1 MKTKTAKI
9 LIPVVVI
16 VATLLIVMFIKG
28 NPPEARRSGKPPK
41 AIISVSALELKPQN
55 YQIMIDSYGTVKPRT
70 QSLLVAQA
78 SGQIID
84 VSDDFREGGFFEKG
98 DVLLKL
104 DDRDHQAEVKSARAN
119 LLSAEQSLLEE
130 KARGQQ
136 AITDWQ
142 RLGGSEKASSLV
154 LREPQLAAA
163 EAEVLSAQAA
173 LEKAQLDLE
182 RTKVTAPYAGR
193 ILSRSVDLGQV
204 VSNNTQLAT
213 IYAID
218 SVEIRLP
225 IKNKDLSF
233 VNLPEQ
239 YRDGAKNQAG
249 SLVEFTSDLVGE
261 QQWQGQLTRT
271 EGAIDEN
278 AQQLYVVAKIDD
290 PYKATANNQYPIKI
304 GQYIKAQITGKTV
317 SDALIIPNSTIYQGT
332 YVYIVQEGVLK
343 RKDITLAWQNATQA
357 MIKIGLTAGDKLVL
371 TPLGQVSSGTQVSI
385 LGEKSAEQP
394 KARGTNGQGRGKR
407 MSPEQL
413 EEKAKELGISVEELM
428 KKRRAEKQGGRS

>member
-1 MKTKTAKI
+1 MNTKTAKI
-9 LIPVVVI
+9 IIPAAVVVT
-16 VATLLIVMFIKG
+16 ALLIVFFIKS
-28 NPPEARRSGKPPK
+28 NPPEARRFSSAPK
-41 AIISVSALELKPQN
+41 AAISVSVLELVPQS
-55 YQIMIDSYGTVKPRT
+55 YQVMIDSYGTVKPRT

-78 SGQIID
+78 SGQIIE
-84 VSDDFREGGFFEKG
+84 VSDEFREGGFFEKG

-104 DDRDHQAEVKSARAN
+104 DDRDHQAEVKSAQAN
-119 LLSAEQSLLEE
+119 LLTAEQSLLEE

-136 AITDWQ
+136 ALTDWK
-142 RLGGSEKASSLV
+142 RLGGSSQASSLV

-163 EAEVLSAQAA
+163 QAQVLSAQAA
-173 LEKAQLDLE
+173 LEKAELDLE

-249 SLVEFTSDLVGE
+249 SLVKFSSDLVGE
-261 QQWQGQLTRT
+261 QTWQGQLART
-271 EGAIDEN
+271 EGAIDQN

-290 PYKATANNQYPIKI
+290 PYKSTASNQYPIKI
-304 GQYIKAQITGKTV
+304 GQYIKAQIAGKTV
-317 SDALIIPNSTIYQGT
+317 QNALIIPNSTIYQGT
-332 YVYIVQEGVLK
+332 YVYVVEGDVLK
-343 RKDITLAWQNATQA
+343 RKDVTFAWQNANQA
-357 MIKIGLTAGDKLVL
+357 MIKTGLKANDKLVV
-371 TPLGQVSSGTQVSI
+371 TPLGQVSSGTKVSI
-385 LGEKSAEQP
+385 LDEEPKEKKSKGMRP
-394 KARGTNGQGRGKR
+394 
-407 MSPEQL
+407 SLEQL
-413 EEKAKELGISVEELM
+413 EQKAKELGISVEELI
-428 KKRRAEKQGGRS
+428 KKRRAAKQGDKV

>member
-1 MKTKTAKI
+1 MNTKTAKI
-9 LIPVVVI
+9 IIPAAVVVT
-16 VATLLIVMFIKG
+16 ALLIVFFIKS
-28 NPPEARRSGKPPK
+28 NPPEARRFSSAPK
-41 AIISVSALELKPQN
+41 AAISVSVLELVPQS
-55 YQIMIDSYGTVKPRT
+55 YQVMIDSYGTVKPRT

-78 SGQIID
+78 SGQIIE
-84 VSDDFREGGFFEKG
+84 VSDEFREGGFFEKG

-104 DDRDHQAEVKSARAN
+104 DDRDHQAEVKSAQAN
-119 LLSAEQSLLEE
+119 LLTAEQSLLEE

-136 AITDWQ
+136 ALTDWK
-142 RLGGSEKASSLV
+142 RLGGSSQASSLV

-163 EAEVLSAQAA
+163 QAQVLSAQAA
-173 LEKAQLDLE
+173 LEKAELDLE

-249 SLVEFTSDLVGE
+249 SLVKFSSDLVGE
-261 QQWQGQLTRT
+261 QTWQGQLART

-290 PYKATANNQYPIKI
+290 PYKSTASNQYPIKI
-304 GQYIKAQITGKTV
+304 GQYIKAQIAGKTV
-317 SDALIIPNSTIYQGT
+317 QNALIIPNSTIYQGT
-332 YVYIVQEGVLK
+332 YVYVVEGDVLK
-343 RKDITLAWQNATQA
+343 RKDVTFAWQNANQA
-357 MIKIGLTAGDKLVL
+357 MIKTGLKANDKLVV
-371 TPLGQVSSGTQVSI
+371 TPLGQVSSGTKVSI
-385 LGEKSAEQP
+385 LGAQP
-394 KARGTNGQGRGKR
+394 KEKVSKGMRPSR
-407 MSPEQL
+407 EQL
-413 EEKAKELGISVEELM
+413 EQKAKELGISVEELI
-428 KKRRAEKQGGRS
+428 KKRRAAKQGDKA

>member
-9 LIPVVVI
+9 IIPAAVVV
-16 VATLLIVMFIKG
+16 AALLIVFFIKS
-28 NPPEARRSGKPPK
+28 NPPEARRFGSAPK
-41 AIISVSALELKPQN
+41 AAISVSVLELVPQS
-55 YQIMIDSYGTVKPRT
+55 YQVMIDSYGTVKPRT

-78 SGQIID
+78 SGQITE
-84 VSDDFREGGFFEKG
+84 VSDEFREGGFFEKG

-104 DDRDHQAEVKSARAN
+104 DDRDHQAEVKSAQAN
-119 LLSAEQSLLEE
+119 LLTAEQSLLEE

-136 AITDWQ
+136 ALTDWK
-142 RLGGSEKASSLV
+142 RLGGSSQASSLV

-163 EAEVLSAQAA
+163 QAQVLSAQAT
-173 LEKAQLDLE
+173 LEKAELDLE

-204 VSNNTQLAT
+204 VSNNNQLAT

-249 SLVEFTSDLVGE
+249 SLVKFSSDLVGE
-261 QQWQGQLTRT
+261 QTWQGQLART

-290 PYKATANNQYPIKI
+290 PYKSTASNQYPIKI
-304 GQYIKAQITGKTV
+304 GQYIKAQIAGKTV
-317 SDALIIPNSTIYQGT
+317 QNALIIPNSTIYQGT
-332 YVYIVQEGVLK
+332 YVYVVEGDVLK
-343 RKDITLAWQNATQA
+343 RKDVTFAWQNANQA
-357 MIKIGLTAGDKLVL
+357 MIKTGLKANDKLVV
-371 TPLGQVSSGTQVSI
+371 TPLGQVSSGTKVSI
-385 LGEKSAEQP
+385 LGAQP
-394 KARGTNGQGRGKR
+394 KEKASKSKR
-407 MSPEQL
+407 PTREQL
-413 EEKAKELGISVEELM
+413 EQKAKELGISVEELI
-428 KKRRAEKQGGRS
+428 KKRRAAKQGDRA

>member
-1 MKTKTAKI
+1 MNTKTAKI
-9 LIPVVVI
+9 IIPAAVVVT
-16 VATLLIVMFIKG
+16 ALLIVFFIKS
-28 NPPEARRSGKPPK
+28 NPPEARRFSSAPK
-41 AIISVSALELKPQN
+41 AAISVSVLELVPQS
-55 YQIMIDSYGTVKPRT
+55 YQVMIDSYGTVKPRT

-78 SGQIID
+78 SGQIIE
-84 VSDDFREGGFFEKG
+84 VSDEFREGGFFEKG

-104 DDRDHQAEVKSARAN
+104 DDRDHQAEVKSAQAN
-119 LLSAEQSLLEE
+119 LLTAEQSLLEE

-136 AITDWQ
+136 ALTDWK
-142 RLGGSEKASSLV
+142 RLGGSSQASSLV

-163 EAEVLSAQAA
+163 QAQVLSAQAA
-173 LEKAQLDLE
+173 LEKAELDLE

-249 SLVEFTSDLVGE
+249 SLVKFSSDLVGE
-261 QQWQGQLTRT
+261 QTWQGQLART

-290 PYKATANNQYPIKI
+290 PYKSTASNQYPIKI
-304 GQYIKAQITGKTV
+304 GQYIKAQIAGKTV
-317 SDALIIPNSTIYQGT
+317 QNALIIPNSTIYQGT
-332 YVYIVQEGVLK
+332 YVYVVEGDVLK
-343 RKDITLAWQNATQA
+343 RKNVTFAWQNANQA
-357 MIKIGLTAGDKLVL
+357 MIKTGLKANDKLVV
-371 TPLGQVSSGTQVSI
+371 TPLGQVSSGTKVSI
-385 LGEKSAEQP
+385 LGAQP
-394 KARGTNGQGRGKR
+394 KEKVPKNKR
-407 MSPEQL
+407 PTREQL
-413 EEKAKELGISVEELM
+413 EQKAKELGISVEELI
-428 KKRRAEKQGGRS
+428 KNRRAAKQGDKA

>member
-1 MKTKTAKI
+1 MNTKTAKI
-9 LIPVVVI
+9 IIPAAVVVT
-16 VATLLIVMFIKG
+16 ALLIVFFIKS
-28 NPPEARRSGKPPK
+28 NPPEARRFSSAPK
-41 AIISVSALELKPQN
+41 AAISVSVLELVPQS
-55 YQIMIDSYGTVKPRT
+55 YQVMIDSYGTVKPRT

-78 SGQIID
+78 SGQIIE
-84 VSDDFREGGFFEKG
+84 VSDEFREGGFFEKS

-104 DDRDHQAEVKSARAN
+104 DNRDHQAEVKSAQAN
-119 LLSAEQSLLEE
+119 LLTAEQSLLEE

-136 AITDWQ
+136 ALTDWK
-142 RLGGSEKASSLV
+142 RLGGSSQASSLV

-163 EAEVLSAQAA
+163 QAQVLSAQAA
-173 LEKAQLDLE
+173 LEKAELDLE

-249 SLVEFTSDLVGE
+249 SLVKFSSDLVGE
-261 QQWQGQLTRT
+261 QTWQGQLART
-271 EGAIDEN
+271 EGAIDQN

-290 PYKATANNQYPIKI
+290 PYKSTASNQYPIKI
-304 GQYIKAQITGKTV
+304 GQYIKAQIAGKTV
-317 SDALIIPNSTIYQGT
+317 QNALIIPNSTIYQGT
-332 YVYIVQEGVLK
+332 YVYVVEGDVLK
-343 RKDITLAWQNATQA
+343 RKDVTFAWQNANQA
-357 MIKIGLTAGDKLVL
+357 MIKTGLKANDKLVV
-371 TPLGQVSSGTQVSI
+371 TPLGQVSSGTKVSI
-385 LGEKSAEQP
+385 LGAQP
-394 KARGTNGQGRGKR
+394 KEKVPKNKR
-407 MSPEQL
+407 PTREQL
-413 EEKAKELGISVEELM
+413 EQKAKELGISVEELI
-428 KKRRAEKQGGRS
+428 KNRRAAKQGDKA

>member
-1 MKTKTAKI
+1 MNTKTAKI
-9 LIPVVVI
+9 IIPAAVVVT
-16 VATLLIVMFIKG
+16 ALLIVFFIKS
-28 NPPEARRSGKPPK
+28 NPPEARRFSSAPK
-41 AIISVSALELKPQN
+41 AAISVSVLELVPQS
-55 YQIMIDSYGTVKPRT
+55 YQVMIDSYGTVKPRT

-78 SGQIID
+78 SGQIIE
-84 VSDDFREGGFFEKG
+84 VSDEFREGGFFEKG

-104 DDRDHQAEVKSARAN
+104 DDRDHQAEVKSAQAN
-119 LLSAEQSLLEE
+119 LLTAEQSLLEE

-136 AITDWQ
+136 ALTDWK
-142 RLGGSEKASSLV
+142 RLGGSSQASSLV

-163 EAEVLSAQAA
+163 QAQVLSAQAA
-173 LEKAQLDLE
+173 LEKAELNLE

-249 SLVEFTSDLVGE
+249 SLVKFSSDLVGE
-261 QQWQGQLTRT
+261 QTWQGQLART

-290 PYKATANNQYPIKI
+290 PYKSTASNQYPIKI
-304 GQYIKAQITGKTV
+304 GQYIKAQIAGKTV
-317 SDALIIPNSTIYQGT
+317 QNALIIPNSTIYQGT
-332 YVYIVQEGVLK
+332 YVYVVEGDVLK
-343 RKDITLAWQNATQA
+343 RKDVTFAWQNANQA
-357 MIKIGLTAGDKLVL
+357 MIKTGLKANDKLVV
-371 TPLGQVSSGTQVSI
+371 TPLGQVSSGTKVSI
-385 LGEKSAEQP
+385 LGEEP
-394 KARGTNGQGRGKR
+394 KEKVPKNKR
-407 MSPEQL
+407 PTREQL
-413 EEKAKELGISVEELM
+413 EQKAKELGISVEELI
-428 KKRRAEKQGGRS
+428 KKRRAAKQGDKA

>member
-1 MKTKTAKI
+1 MNTKTAKI
-9 LIPVVVI
+9 IIPAAVVVT
-16 VATLLIVMFIKG
+16 ALLIVFFIKS
-28 NPPEARRSGKPPK
+28 NPPEARRFSSAPK
-41 AIISVSALELKPQN
+41 AAISVSVLELVPQS
-55 YQIMIDSYGTVKPRT
+55 YQVMIDSYGTVKPRT

-78 SGQIID
+78 SGQIIE
-84 VSDDFREGGFFEKG
+84 VSDEFREGGFFEKG

-104 DDRDHQAEVKSARAN
+104 DDRDHQAEVKSAQAN
-119 LLSAEQSLLEE
+119 LLTAEQSLLEE

-136 AITDWQ
+136 ALTDWK
-142 RLGGSEKASSLV
+142 RLGGSSQASSLV

-163 EAEVLSAQAA
+163 QAQVLSAQAT
-173 LEKAQLDLE
+173 LEKAELDLE

-249 SLVEFTSDLVGE
+249 SLVKFSSDLVGE
-261 QQWQGQLTRT
+261 QIWQGQLART

-290 PYKATANNQYPIKI
+290 PYKSTASNQYPIKI
-304 GQYIKAQITGKTV
+304 GQYIKAQIAGKTV
-317 SDALIIPNSTIYQGT
+317 QNALIIPNSTIYQGT
-332 YVYIVQEGVLK
+332 YVYVVEGDVLK
-343 RKDITLAWQNATQA
+343 RKDVTFAWQSANQA
-357 MIKIGLTAGDKLVL
+357 MIKTGLKANDKLVV
-371 TPLGQVSSGTQVSI
+371 TPLGQVSSGTKVSI
-385 LGEKSAEQP
+385 LGAQP
-394 KARGTNGQGRGKR
+394 KEKVPKNKR
-407 MSPEQL
+407 PTREQL
-413 EEKAKELGISVEELM
+413 EQKAKELDISVEELI
-428 KKRRAEKQGGRS
+428 KKRRAAKQGDKV

>member
-1 MKTKTAKI
+1 MNTKTAKI
-9 LIPVVVI
+9 IIPAAVVVT
-16 VATLLIVMFIKG
+16 VLLIVFFIKS
-28 NPPEARRSGKPPK
+28 NPPEARRFTSAPK
-41 AIISVSALELKPQN
+41 AAISVSVLELVPQS
-55 YQIMIDSYGTVKPRT
+55 YQVMIDSYGTVKPRT

-78 SGQIID
+78 SGQIIE
-84 VSDDFREGGFFEKG
+84 VSDEFREGGFFEKG

-104 DDRDHQAEVKSARAN
+104 DDRDHQAEVKSAQAN
-119 LLSAEQSLLEE
+119 LLTAEQSLLEE

-136 AITDWQ
+136 ALTDWK
-142 RLGGSEKASSLV
+142 RLGGSSQASSLV

-163 EAEVLSAQAA
+163 QAQVLSAQAT
-173 LEKAQLDLE
+173 LEKAELDLE

-249 SLVEFTSDLVGE
+249 SLVKFSSDLVGE
-261 QQWQGQLTRT
+261 QIWQGQLART

-290 PYKATANNQYPIKI
+290 PYKSTASNQYPIKI
-304 GQYIKAQITGKTV
+304 GQYIKAQIAGKTV
-317 SDALIIPNSTIYQGT
+317 QNALIIPNSTIYQGT
-332 YVYIVQEGVLK
+332 YVYVVEGDVLK
-343 RKDITLAWQNATQA
+343 RKDVTFAWQNANQA
-357 MIKIGLTAGDKLVL
+357 MIKTGLKANDKLVV
-371 TPLGQVSSGTQVSI
+371 TPLGQVSSGTKVSI
-385 LGEKSAEQP
+385 LGEEP
-394 KARGTNGQGRGKR
+394 KEKVPKNKR
-407 MSPEQL
+407 PTREQL
-413 EEKAKELGISVEELM
+413 EQKAKELDISVEELI
-428 KKRRAEKQGGRS
+428 KKRRAAKQGDKV

>member
-9 LIPVVVI
+9 IIPAAVI
-16 VATLLIVMFIKG
+16 IAAVSIVFFIKG
-28 NPPEARRSGKPPK
+28 NPPEARRFGSPPK
-41 AIISVSALELKPQN
+41 ASISVVALELKPQS

-104 DDRDHQAEVKSARAN
+104 DDRDHQAEVKSAQAN
-119 LLSAEQSLLEE
+119 LLTAEQGLLEE

-136 AITDWQ
+136 AITDWK
-142 RLGGSEKASSLV
+142 RLGGAKQASSLV

-163 EAEVLSAQAA
+163 EAEVLSAQAT
-173 LEKAQLDLE
+173 LEKAMLDLE

-249 SLVEFTSDLVGE
+249 SIVQFTSDLVGE
-261 QQWQGQLTRT
+261 QTWQGQLART

-278 AQQLYVVAKIDD
+278 AQQLYVVAKIND
-290 PYKATANNQYPIKI
+290 PYKATASNQYPIKI

-317 SDALIIPNSTIYQGT
+317 PNALIIPNSTIYQGT
-332 YVYIVQEGVLK
+332 YVYIVEEGVLK

-357 MIKIGLTAGDKLVL
+357 MIKTGLQASDKLVI
-371 TPLGQVSSGTQVSI
+371 TPLGQVSSGTRVNI
-385 LGEKSAEQP
+385 LGQQSAEQP
-394 KARGTNGQGRGKR
+394 KNEANRQGKGKR
-407 MSPEQL
+407 LSPQQL
-413 EEKAKELGISVEELM
+413 EQKAKELGISVEDL
-428 KKRRAEKQGGRS
+428 KQRRAAKQGDKP

>member
-1 MKTKTAKI
+1 MNTKTAKI
-9 LIPVVVI
+9 IIPAAVVVT
-16 VATLLIVMFIKG
+16 ALLIVFFIKS
-28 NPPEARRSGKPPK
+28 NPPEARRSTSAPK
-41 AIISVSALELKPQN
+41 AAISVSVLELVPQS
-55 YQIMIDSYGTVKPRT
+55 YQVMIDSYGTVKPRT

-78 SGQIID
+78 SGQIIE
-84 VSDDFREGGFFEKG
+84 VSDEFREGGFFEKG

-104 DDRDHQAEVKSARAN
+104 DDRDHQAEVKSAQAN
-119 LLSAEQSLLEE
+119 LLTAEQSLLEE

-136 AITDWQ
+136 ALTDWK
-142 RLGGSEKASSLV
+142 RLGGSSQASSLV

-163 EAEVLSAQAA
+163 QAQVLSAQAA
-173 LEKAQLDLE
+173 LEKAELDLE

-249 SLVEFTSDLVGE
+249 SLVKFSSDLVGE
-261 QQWQGQLTRT
+261 QTWQGQLART

-290 PYKATANNQYPIKI
+290 PYKSTASNQYPIKI
-304 GQYIKAQITGKTV
+304 GQYIKAQIAGKTV
-317 SDALIIPNSTIYQGT
+317 QNALIIPNSTIYQGT
-332 YVYIVQEGVLK
+332 YVYVVEGDVLK
-343 RKDITLAWQNATQA
+343 RKDVTFAWQNANQA
-357 MIKIGLTAGDKLVL
+357 MIKTGLKANDKLVV
-371 TPLGQVSSGTQVSI
+371 TPLGQVSSGTKVSI
-385 LGEKSAEQP
+385 LGEEP
-394 KARGTNGQGRGKR
+394 KEKVPKNKR
-407 MSPEQL
+407 PTREQL
-413 EEKAKELGISVEELM
+413 EQKAKELGISVEELI
-428 KKRRAEKQGGRS
+428 KKRRAAKQGDKA

>member
-1 MKTKTAKI
+1 MNTKTAKI
-9 LIPVVVI
+9 IIPAAVVVT
-16 VATLLIVMFIKG
+16 ALLIVFFIKS
-28 NPPEARRSGKPPK
+28 NPPEARRFSSAPK
-41 AIISVSALELKPQN
+41 AAISVSVLELVPQS
-55 YQIMIDSYGTVKPRT
+55 YQVMIDSYGTVKPRT

-78 SGQIID
+78 SGQIIE
-84 VSDDFREGGFFEKG
+84 VSDEFREGGFFEKS

-104 DDRDHQAEVKSARAN
+104 DDRDHQAEVKSAQAN
-119 LLSAEQSLLEE
+119 LLTAEQSLLEE

-136 AITDWQ
+136 ALTDWK
-142 RLGGSEKASSLV
+142 RLGGSSQASSLV

-163 EAEVLSAQAA
+163 QAQVLSAQAA
-173 LEKAQLDLE
+173 LEKAELDLE

-249 SLVEFTSDLVGE
+249 SLVKFSSDLVGE
-261 QQWQGQLTRT
+261 QTWQGQLART
-271 EGAIDEN
+271 EGAIDQN

-290 PYKATANNQYPIKI
+290 PYKSTASNQYPIKI
-304 GQYIKAQITGKTV
+304 GQYIKAQIAGKTV
-317 SDALIIPNSTIYQGT
+317 QNALIIPNSTIYQGT
-332 YVYIVQEGVLK
+332 YVYVVEGDVLK
-343 RKDITLAWQNATQA
+343 RKDVTFAWQNANQA
-357 MIKIGLTAGDKLVL
+357 MIKTGLKANDKLVV
-371 TPLGQVSSGTQVSI
+371 TPLGQVSSGTKVSI
-385 LGEKSAEQP
+385 LDEEPKEKKSKGMRP
-394 KARGTNGQGRGKR
+394 SR
-407 MSPEQL
+407 EQL
-413 EEKAKELGISVEELM
+413 EQKAKELGISVEELI
-428 KKRRAEKQGGRS
+428 KKRRAAKQGDKV

>member
-1 MKTKTAKI
+1 MNTKTAKI
-9 LIPVVVI
+9 IIPAAVVVT
-16 VATLLIVMFIKG
+16 ALLIVFFIKS
-28 NPPEARRSGKPPK
+28 NPPEARRFSSAPK
-41 AIISVSALELKPQN
+41 AAISVSVLELVPQS
-55 YQIMIDSYGTVKPRT
+55 YQVMIDSYGTVKPRT

-78 SGQIID
+78 SGQIIE
-84 VSDDFREGGFFEKG
+84 VSDEFREGGFFEKG

-104 DDRDHQAEVKSARAN
+104 DDRDHQAEVKSAQAN
-119 LLSAEQSLLEE
+119 LLTAEQSLLEE

-136 AITDWQ
+136 ALTDWK
-142 RLGGSEKASSLV
+142 RLGGSSQASSLV

-163 EAEVLSAQAA
+163 QAQVLSAQAA
-173 LEKAQLDLE
+173 LEKAELDLE

-249 SLVEFTSDLVGE
+249 SLVKFSSDLVGE
-261 QQWQGQLTRT
+261 QIWQGQLART

-290 PYKATANNQYPIKI
+290 PYKSTASNQYPIKI
-304 GQYIKAQITGKTV
+304 GQYIKAQIAGKTV
-317 SDALIIPNSTIYQGT
+317 QNALIIPNSTIYQGT
-332 YVYIVQEGVLK
+332 YVYVVEGDVLK
-343 RKDITLAWQNATQA
+343 RKNVTFAWQNANQA
-357 MIKIGLTAGDKLVL
+357 MIKTGLKANDKLVV
-371 TPLGQVSSGTQVSI
+371 TPLGQVSSGTKVSI
-385 LGEKSAEQP
+385 LGEEP
-394 KARGTNGQGRGKR
+394 KEKVPKNKR
-407 MSPEQL
+407 PTREQL
-413 EEKAKELGISVEELM
+413 EQKAKELGISVEELI
-428 KKRRAEKQGGRS
+428 KKRRAAKQGDKV

>member
-1 MKTKTAKI
+1 
-9 LIPVVVI
+9 
-16 VATLLIVMFIKG
+16 
-28 NPPEARRSGKPPK
+28 
-41 AIISVSALELKPQN
+41 
-55 YQIMIDSYGTVKPRT
+55 
-70 QSLLVAQA
+70 
-78 SGQIID
+78 
-84 VSDDFREGGFFEKG
+84 VSDEFREGGFFEKG

-104 DDRDHQAEVKSARAN
+104 DDRDHQAEVKSAQAN
-119 LLSAEQSLLEE
+119 LLTAEQSLLEE

-136 AITDWQ
+136 ALTDWK
-142 RLGGSEKASSLV
+142 RLGGSSQASSLV

-163 EAEVLSAQAA
+163 QAQVLSAQAA
-173 LEKAQLDLE
+173 LEKAELDLE

-249 SLVEFTSDLVGE
+249 SLVKFSSDLVGE
-261 QQWQGQLTRT
+261 QTWQGQLART

-290 PYKATANNQYPIKI
+290 PYKSTASNQYPIKI
-304 GQYIKAQITGKTV
+304 GQYIKAQIAGKTV
-317 SDALIIPNSTIYQGT
+317 QNALIIPNSTIYQGT
-332 YVYIVQEGVLK
+332 YVYVVEGDVLK
-343 RKDITLAWQNATQA
+343 RKNVTFAWQNANQA
-357 MIKIGLTAGDKLVL
+357 MIKTGLKANDKLVV
-371 TPLGQVSSGTQVSI
+371 TPLGQVSSGTKVSI
-385 LGEKSAEQP
+385 LGEEP
-394 KARGTNGQGRGKR
+394 KEKVPKNKR
-407 MSPEQL
+407 PTREQL
-413 EEKAKELGISVEELM
+413 EQKAKELGISVEELI
-428 KKRRAEKQGGRS
+428 KKRRAAKQGDKA

>member
-1 MKTKTAKI
+1 MNTKTAKI
-9 LIPVVVI
+9 IIPAAVVVT
-16 VATLLIVMFIKG
+16 ALLIVFFIKS
-28 NPPEARRSGKPPK
+28 NPPEARRFSSAPK
-41 AIISVSALELKPQN
+41 AAISVSVLELVPQS
-55 YQIMIDSYGTVKPRT
+55 YQVMIDSYGTVKPRT

-78 SGQIID
+78 SGQIIE
-84 VSDDFREGGFFEKG
+84 VSDEFREGGFFEKG

-104 DDRDHQAEVKSARAN
+104 DDRDHQAEVKSAQAN
-119 LLSAEQSLLEE
+119 LLTAEQSLLEE

-136 AITDWQ
+136 ALTDWK
-142 RLGGSEKASSLV
+142 RLGGSSQASSLV

-163 EAEVLSAQAA
+163 QAQVLSAQAA
-173 LEKAQLDLE
+173 LEKAELDLE

-249 SLVEFTSDLVGE
+249 SLVKFSSDLVGE
-261 QQWQGQLTRT
+261 QTWQGQLART

-290 PYKATANNQYPIKI
+290 PYKSTASNQYPIKI
-304 GQYIKAQITGKTV
+304 GQYIKAQIAGKTV
-317 SDALIIPNSTIYQGT
+317 QNALIIPNSTIYQGT
-332 YVYIVQEGVLK
+332 YVYVVEGNVLK
-343 RKDITLAWQNATQA
+343 RKDVTFAWQNANEA
-357 MIKIGLTAGDKLVL
+357 MIKTGLKANDKLVV
-371 TPLGQVSSGTQVSI
+371 TPLGQVSSGTKVSI
-385 LGEKSAEQP
+385 LGAQP
-394 KARGTNGQGRGKR
+394 KEKVSKSKR
-407 MSPEQL
+407 PTREQL
-413 EEKAKELGISVEELM
+413 EQKAKELGISVEELI
-428 KKRRAEKQGGRS
+428 KKRRAAKQGDKA

>member
-9 LIPVVVI
+9 IIPAAVVV
-16 VATLLIVMFIKG
+16 AALLIVFFIKS
-28 NPPEARRSGKPPK
+28 NPPEARRFGSAPK
-41 AIISVSALELKPQN
+41 AAISVSVLELVPQS
-55 YQIMIDSYGTVKPRT
+55 YQVMIDSYGTVKPRT

-78 SGQIID
+78 SGQITE
-84 VSDDFREGGFFEKG
+84 VSDEFREGGFFEKG

-104 DDRDHQAEVKSARAN
+104 DDRDHQAEVKSAQAN
-119 LLSAEQSLLEE
+119 LLTAEQSLLEE

-136 AITDWQ
+136 ALTDWK
-142 RLGGSEKASSLV
+142 RLGGSSQASSLV

-163 EAEVLSAQAA
+163 QAQVLSAQAT
-173 LEKAQLDLE
+173 LEKAELDLE

-249 SLVEFTSDLVGE
+249 SLVKFSSDLVGE
-261 QQWQGQLTRT
+261 QTWQGQLART

-290 PYKATANNQYPIKI
+290 PYKSTASNQYPIKI
-304 GQYIKAQITGKTV
+304 GQYIKAQIAGKTV
-317 SDALIIPNSTIYQGT
+317 QNALIIPNSTIYQGT
-332 YVYIVQEGVLK
+332 YVYVVEGDVLK
-343 RKDITLAWQNATQA
+343 RKDVTFAWQNANQA
-357 MIKIGLTAGDKLVL
+357 MIKTGLKANDKLVV
-371 TPLGQVSSGTQVSI
+371 TPLGQVSSGTKVSI
-385 LGEKSAEQP
+385 LGAQP
-394 KARGTNGQGRGKR
+394 KEKASKSKR
-407 MSPEQL
+407 PTREQL
-413 EEKAKELGISVEELM
+413 EQKAKELGISVEELI
-428 KKRRAEKQGGRS
+428 KKRRAAKQGDRA

>member
-1 MKTKTAKI
+1 MNTKTAKI
-9 LIPVVVI
+9 IIPAAVVVT
-16 VATLLIVMFIKG
+16 ALLIVFFIKS
-28 NPPEARRSGKPPK
+28 NPPEARRFSSAPK
-41 AIISVSALELKPQN
+41 AAISVSVLELVPQS
-55 YQIMIDSYGTVKPRT
+55 YQVMIDSYGTVKPRT

-78 SGQIID
+78 SGQIIE
-84 VSDDFREGGFFEKG
+84 VSDEFREGGFFEKG

-104 DDRDHQAEVKSARAN
+104 DDRDHQAEVKSAQAN
-119 LLSAEQSLLEE
+119 LLTAEQSLLEE

-136 AITDWQ
+136 ALTDWK
-142 RLGGSEKASSLV
+142 RLGGSSQASSLV

-163 EAEVLSAQAA
+163 QAQVLSAQAA
-173 LEKAQLDLE
+173 LEKAELDLE

-249 SLVEFTSDLVGE
+249 SLVKFSSDLVGE
-261 QQWQGQLTRT
+261 QTWQGQLART

-290 PYKATANNQYPIKI
+290 PYKSTASNQYPIKI
-304 GQYIKAQITGKTV
+304 GQYIKAQIAGKTV
-317 SDALIIPNSTIYQGT
+317 QNALIIPNSTIYQGT
-332 YVYIVQEGVLK
+332 YVYVVEGDVLK
-343 RKDITLAWQNATQA
+343 RKDVTFAWQNANQA
-357 MIKIGLTAGDKLVL
+357 MIKTGLKANDKLVV
-371 TPLGQVSSGTQVSI
+371 TPLGQVSSGTKVSI
-385 LGEKSAEQP
+385 LGEEP
-394 KARGTNGQGRGKR
+394 KEKVPKNKR
-407 MSPEQL
+407 PTREQL
-413 EEKAKELGISVEELM
+413 EQKAKELGISVEELI
-428 KKRRAEKQGGRS
+428 KKRRAAKQGDKV

>member
-9 LIPVVVI
+9 IIPAVVI
-16 VATLLIVMFIKG
+16 VATILIVMFIKG
-28 NPPEARRSGKPPK
+28 NPPEAKRFGTPPK
-41 AIISVSALELKPQN
+41 ASISVAALELKPQN
-55 YQIMIDSYGTVKPRT
+55 YQVMIDSYGTVKPRT

-78 SGQIID
+78 SGQIIE

-98 DVLLKL
+98 DILLKL
-104 DDRDHQAEVKSARAN
+104 DDRDHQAEVKSAQAN
-119 LLSAEQSLLEE
+119 LLTAEQGLLEE

-136 AITDWQ
+136 AITDWK
-142 RLGGSEKASSLV
+142 RLGGSNQASSLV

-173 LEKAQLDLE
+173 LEKAMLDLE

-204 VSNNTQLAT
+204 VTNNTQLAT

-225 IKNKDLSF
+225 IKNKDLPF

-249 SLVEFTSDLVGE
+249 SIVKFTSDLVGE
-261 QQWQGQLTRT
+261 QTWQGQLART
-271 EGAIDEN
+271 EGAIDEG
-278 AQQLYVVAKIDD
+278 AQQLYVVAKIND

-304 GQYIKAQITGKTV
+304 GQYIKAQITGRTV
-317 SDALIIPNSTIYQGT
+317 SNALIIPNSTIYQGT
-332 YVYIVQEGVLK
+332 YVYIVEGGVLK

-357 MIKIGLTAGDKLVL
+357 MIKTGLNANDKLVI

-385 LGEKSAEQP
+385 LGEQSADQP
-394 KARGTNGQGRGKR
+394 KSRGVNGQGKGKR
-407 MSPEQL
+407 PTPEQL
-413 EEKAKELGISVEELM
+413 EQKAKELGISVEEL
-428 KKRRAEKQGGRS
+428 KKRRPAKQGDKP

>member
-1 MKTKTAKI
+1 MNTKTAKI
-9 LIPVVVI
+9 IIPAAVVVT
-16 VATLLIVMFIKG
+16 VLLIVFFIKS
-28 NPPEARRSGKPPK
+28 NPPEARRFSSAPK
-41 AIISVSALELKPQN
+41 AAISVSVLELVPQS
-55 YQIMIDSYGTVKPRT
+55 YQVMIDSYGTVKPRT

-84 VSDDFREGGFFEKG
+84 VSDEFREGGFFEKG

-104 DDRDHQAEVKSARAN
+104 DDRDHQAEVKSAQAN
-119 LLSAEQSLLEE
+119 LLTAEQSLLEE

-136 AITDWQ
+136 ALTDWK
-142 RLGGSEKASSLV
+142 RLGGSSQASSLV

-163 EAEVLSAQAA
+163 QAQVLSAQAT
-173 LEKAQLDLE
+173 LEKAELDLE

-249 SLVEFTSDLVGE
+249 SLVKFSSDLVGE
-261 QQWQGQLTRT
+261 QIWQGQLART

-290 PYKATANNQYPIKI
+290 PYKSTASNQYPIKI
-304 GQYIKAQITGKTV
+304 GQYIKAQIAGKTV
-317 SDALIIPNSTIYQGT
+317 QNALIIPNSTIYQGT
-332 YVYIVQEGVLK
+332 YVYVVEGDVLK
-343 RKDITLAWQNATQA
+343 RKDVTFAWQNANQA
-357 MIKIGLTAGDKLVL
+357 MIKTGLKANDKLVV
-371 TPLGQVSSGTQVSI
+371 TPLGQVSSGTKVSI
-385 LGEKSAEQP
+385 LGEEP
-394 KARGTNGQGRGKR
+394 KEKVPKNKR
-407 MSPEQL
+407 PTREQL
-413 EEKAKELGISVEELM
+413 EQKAKELDISVEELI
-428 KKRRAEKQGGRS
+428 KKRRAAKQGDKV

>member
-1 MKTKTAKI
+1 MNTKTAKI
-9 LIPVVVI
+9 IIPAAVVVT
-16 VATLLIVMFIKG
+16 ALLIVFFIKS
-28 NPPEARRSGKPPK
+28 NPPEARRFSSAPK
-41 AIISVSALELKPQN
+41 AAISVSVLELVPQS
-55 YQIMIDSYGTVKPRT
+55 YQVMIDSYGTVKPRT

-78 SGQIID
+78 SGQIIE
-84 VSDDFREGGFFEKG
+84 VSDEFREGGFFEKG

-104 DDRDHQAEVKSARAN
+104 DDRDHQAEVKSAQAN
-119 LLSAEQSLLEE
+119 LLTAEQSLLEE

-136 AITDWQ
+136 ALTDWK
-142 RLGGSEKASSLV
+142 RLGGSSQASSLV

-163 EAEVLSAQAA
+163 QAQVLSAQAA
-173 LEKAQLDLE
+173 LEKAELDLE

-249 SLVEFTSDLVGE
+249 SLVKFSSDLVGE
-261 QQWQGQLTRT
+261 QTWQGQLART

-290 PYKATANNQYPIKI
+290 PYKSTASNQYPIKI
-304 GQYIKAQITGKTV
+304 GQYIKAQIAGKTV
-317 SDALIIPNSTIYQGT
+317 QNALIIPNSTIYQGT
-332 YVYIVQEGVLK
+332 YVYVVEGDVLK
-343 RKDITLAWQNATQA
+343 RKNVTFAWQNANQA
-357 MIKIGLTAGDKLVL
+357 MIKTGLKANDKLVV
-371 TPLGQVSSGTQVSI
+371 TPLGQVSSGTKVSI
-385 LGEKSAEQP
+385 LGAQP
-394 KARGTNGQGRGKR
+394 KEKVPKNKR
-407 MSPEQL
+407 PTREQL
-413 EEKAKELGISVEELM
+413 EQKAKELGISVEELI
-428 KKRRAEKQGGRS
+428 KKRRAAKQGDKA

>member
-9 LIPVVVI
+9 IIPAAVVV
-16 VATLLIVMFIKG
+16 AALLIVFFIKS
-28 NPPEARRSGKPPK
+28 NPPEARRFGSAPK
-41 AIISVSALELKPQN
+41 AAISVSVLELVPQS
-55 YQIMIDSYGTVKPRT
+55 YQVMIDSYGTVKPRT

-78 SGQIID
+78 SGQITE
-84 VSDDFREGGFFEKG
+84 VSDEFREGGFFEKG

-104 DDRDHQAEVKSARAN
+104 DDRDHQAEVKSAQAN
-119 LLSAEQSLLEE
+119 LLTAEQSLLEE

-136 AITDWQ
+136 ALTDWK
-142 RLGGSEKASSLV
+142 RLGGSSQASSLV

-163 EAEVLSAQAA
+163 QAQVLSAQAT
-173 LEKAQLDLE
+173 LEKAELDLE

-249 SLVEFTSDLVGE
+249 SLVKFSSDLVGE
-261 QQWQGQLTRT
+261 QTWQGQLART

-290 PYKATANNQYPIKI
+290 PYKSTASNQYPIKI
-304 GQYIKAQITGKTV
+304 GQYIKAQIAGKTV
-317 SDALIIPNSTIYQGT
+317 QNALIIPNSTIYQGT
-332 YVYIVQEGVLK
+332 YVYVVEGDVLK
-343 RKDITLAWQNATQA
+343 RKDVTFAWQNANQA
-357 MIKIGLTAGDKLVL
+357 MIKTGLKANDKLVV
-371 TPLGQVSSGTQVSI
+371 TPLGQVSSGTKVSI
-385 LGEKSAEQP
+385 LGAQP
-394 KARGTNGQGRGKR
+394 KEKVSKSKR
-407 MSPEQL
+407 PTREQL
-413 EEKAKELGISVEELM
+413 EQKAKELGISVEELI
-428 KKRRAEKQGGRS
+428 KKRRAAKQGDKA

>member
-1 MKTKTAKI
+1 MNTKTAKI
-9 LIPVVVI
+9 IIPAAVVVT
-16 VATLLIVMFIKG
+16 ALLIVFFIKS
-28 NPPEARRSGKPPK
+28 NPPEARRFSSAPK
-41 AIISVSALELKPQN
+41 AAISVSVLELVPQS
-55 YQIMIDSYGTVKPRT
+55 YQVMIDSYGTVKPRT

-78 SGQIID
+78 SGQIIE
-84 VSDDFREGGFFEKG
+84 VSDEFREGGFFEKS

-104 DDRDHQAEVKSARAN
+104 DDRDHQAEVKSAQAN
-119 LLSAEQSLLEE
+119 LLTAEQSLLEE

-136 AITDWQ
+136 ALTDWK
-142 RLGGSEKASSLV
+142 RLGGSSQASSLV

-163 EAEVLSAQAA
+163 QAQVLSAQAA
-173 LEKAQLDLE
+173 LEKAELDLE

-249 SLVEFTSDLVGE
+249 SLVKFSSDLVGE
-261 QQWQGQLTRT
+261 QTWQGQLART
-271 EGAIDEN
+271 EGAIDQN

-290 PYKATANNQYPIKI
+290 PYKSTASNQYPIKI
-304 GQYIKAQITGKTV
+304 GQYIKAQIAGKTV
-317 SDALIIPNSTIYQGT
+317 QNALIIPNSTIYQGT
-332 YVYIVQEGVLK
+332 YVYVVEGDVLK
-343 RKDITLAWQNATQA
+343 RKDVTFAWQNANQA
-357 MIKIGLTAGDKLVL
+357 MIKTGLKANDKLVL
-371 TPLGQVSSGTQVSI
+371 TPLGQVSSGTKVSI
-385 LGEKSAEQP
+385 LDEEPKEKKSKGMRP
-394 KARGTNGQGRGKR
+394 SR
-407 MSPEQL
+407 EQL
-413 EEKAKELGISVEELM
+413 EQKAKELGISVEELI
-428 KKRRAEKQGGRS
+428 KKRRAAKQGDKV

>member
-1 MKTKTAKI
+1 MNTKTAKI
-9 LIPVVVI
+9 IIPAAVVVT
-16 VATLLIVMFIKG
+16 ALLIVFFIKS
-28 NPPEARRSGKPPK
+28 NPPEARRFSSAPK
-41 AIISVSALELKPQN
+41 AAISVSVLELVPQT
-55 YQIMIDSYGTVKPRT
+55 YQVMIDSYGTVKPRT

-78 SGQIID
+78 SGQIIE
-84 VSDDFREGGFFEKG
+84 VSDEFREGGFFEKS

-104 DDRDHQAEVKSARAN
+104 DDRDHQAEVKSAQAN
-119 LLSAEQSLLEE
+119 LLTAEQSLLEE

-136 AITDWQ
+136 ALTDWK
-142 RLGGSEKASSLV
+142 RLGGSSQASSLV

-163 EAEVLSAQAA
+163 QAQVLSAQAA
-173 LEKAQLDLE
+173 LEKAELDLE

-249 SLVEFTSDLVGE
+249 SLVKFSSDLVGE
-261 QQWQGQLTRT
+261 QTWQGQLART
-271 EGAIDEN
+271 EGAIDQN

-290 PYKATANNQYPIKI
+290 PYKSTASNQYPIKI
-304 GQYIKAQITGKTV
+304 GQYIKAQIAGKTV
-317 SDALIIPNSTIYQGT
+317 QNALIIPNSTIYQGT
-332 YVYIVQEGVLK
+332 YVYVVEGDVLK
-343 RKDITLAWQNATQA
+343 RKDVTFAWQNANQA
-357 MIKIGLTAGDKLVL
+357 MIKTGLKANDKLVI
-371 TPLGQVSSGTQVSI
+371 TPLGQVSSGTKVSI
-385 LGEKSAEQP
+385 LDEEPKEKKSKGMRP
-394 KARGTNGQGRGKR
+394 SR
-407 MSPEQL
+407 EQL
-413 EEKAKELGISVEELM
+413 EQKAKELGISVEELI
-428 KKRRAEKQGGRS
+428 KKRRAAKQGDKV

>member
-1 MKTKTAKI
+1 MNTKTAKI
-9 LIPVVVI
+9 IIPAAVVVT
-16 VATLLIVMFIKG
+16 ALLIVFFIKS
-28 NPPEARRSGKPPK
+28 NPPEARRFSSAPK
-41 AIISVSALELKPQN
+41 AAISVSVLELVPQS
-55 YQIMIDSYGTVKPRT
+55 YQVMIDSYGTVKPRT

-78 SGQIID
+78 SGQIIE
-84 VSDDFREGGFFEKG
+84 VSDEFREGGFFEKS

-104 DDRDHQAEVKSARAN
+104 DDRDHQAEVKSAQAN
-119 LLSAEQSLLEE
+119 LLTAEQSLLEE

-136 AITDWQ
+136 ALTDWK
-142 RLGGSEKASSLV
+142 RLGGSSQASSLV

-163 EAEVLSAQAA
+163 QAQVLSAQAA
-173 LEKAQLDLE
+173 LEKAELDLE

-249 SLVEFTSDLVGE
+249 SLVKFSSDLVGE
-261 QQWQGQLTRT
+261 QTWQGQLART

-290 PYKATANNQYPIKI
+290 PYKSTASNQYPIKI
-304 GQYIKAQITGKTV
+304 GQYIKAQIAGKTV
-317 SDALIIPNSTIYQGT
+317 QNALIIPNSTIYQGT
-332 YVYIVQEGVLK
+332 YVYVVEGDVLK
-343 RKDITLAWQNATQA
+343 RKDVTFAWQNANQA
-357 MIKIGLTAGDKLVL
+357 MIKTGLKANDKLVV
-371 TPLGQVSSGTQVSI
+371 TPLGQVSSGTKVSI
-385 LGEKSAEQP
+385 LGEEP
-394 KARGTNGQGRGKR
+394 KEKVPKNKR
-407 MSPEQL
+407 PTREQL
-413 EEKAKELGISVEELM
+413 EQKAKELGISVEELI
-428 KKRRAEKQGGRS
+428 KKRRAAKQGDKA

>member
-1 MKTKTAKI
+1 MNTKTAKI
-9 LIPVVVI
+9 IIPAAVVVT
-16 VATLLIVMFIKG
+16 ALLIVFFIKS
-28 NPPEARRSGKPPK
+28 NPPEARRFSSAPK
-41 AIISVSALELKPQN
+41 AAISVSVLELVPQS
-55 YQIMIDSYGTVKPRT
+55 YQVMIDSYGTVKPRT

-78 SGQIID
+78 SGQIIE
-84 VSDDFREGGFFEKG
+84 VSDEFREGGFFEKG

-104 DDRDHQAEVKSARAN
+104 DDRDHQAEVKSAQAN
-119 LLSAEQSLLEE
+119 LLTAEQSLLEE

-136 AITDWQ
+136 ALTDWK
-142 RLGGSEKASSLV
+142 RLGGSSQASSLV

-163 EAEVLSAQAA
+163 QAQVLSAQAA
-173 LEKAQLDLE
+173 LEKAELDLE

-249 SLVEFTSDLVGE
+249 SLVKFSSDLVGE
-261 QQWQGQLTRT
+261 QTWQGQLART
-271 EGAIDEN
+271 EGAIDQN

-290 PYKATANNQYPIKI
+290 PYKSTASNQYPIKI
-304 GQYIKAQITGKTV
+304 GQYIKAQIAGKTV
-317 SDALIIPNSTIYQGT
+317 QNALIIPNSTIYQGT
-332 YVYIVQEGVLK
+332 YVYVVEGDVLK
-343 RKDITLAWQNATQA
+343 RKDVTFAWQNANQA
-357 MIKIGLTAGDKLVL
+357 MIKTGLKANDKLVV
-371 TPLGQVSSGTQVSI
+371 TPLGQVSSGTKVSI
-385 LGEKSAEQP
+385 LDEEPKEKKSKGMRP
-394 KARGTNGQGRGKR
+394 SR
-407 MSPEQL
+407 EQL
-413 EEKAKELGISVEELM
+413 EQKAKELGISVEELI
-428 KKRRAEKQGGRS
+428 KKRRAAKQGDKV

>member
-1 MKTKTAKI
+1 MNTKTAKI
-9 LIPVVVI
+9 IIPAAVVVT
-16 VATLLIVMFIKG
+16 ALLIVFFIKS
-28 NPPEARRSGKPPK
+28 NPPEARRFTSASK
-41 AIISVSALELKPQN
+41 AAISVSVLELVPQS
-55 YQIMIDSYGTVKPRT
+55 YQVMIDSYGTVKPRT

-78 SGQIID
+78 SGQIIE
-84 VSDDFREGGFFEKG
+84 VSDEFREGGFFEKG

-104 DDRDHQAEVKSARAN
+104 DDRDHQAEVKSAQAN
-119 LLSAEQSLLEE
+119 LLTAEQSLLEE

-136 AITDWQ
+136 ALTDWK
-142 RLGGSEKASSLV
+142 RLGGSSQASSLV

-163 EAEVLSAQAA
+163 KAQVLSAQAT
-173 LEKAQLDLE
+173 LEKAELDLE

-249 SLVEFTSDLVGE
+249 SLVKFSSDLVGE
-261 QQWQGQLTRT
+261 QIWQGQLART

-290 PYKATANNQYPIKI
+290 PYKSTASNQYPIKI
-304 GQYIKAQITGKTV
+304 GQYIKAQIAGKTV
-317 SDALIIPNSTIYQGT
+317 QNALIIPNSTIYQGT
-332 YVYIVQEGVLK
+332 YVYVVEGDVLK
-343 RKDITLAWQNATQA
+343 RKDVTFAWQNANQA
-357 MIKIGLTAGDKLVL
+357 MIKTGLKANDKLVV
-371 TPLGQVSSGTQVSI
+371 TPLGQVSSGTKVSI
-385 LGEKSAEQP
+385 LGEEP
-394 KARGTNGQGRGKR
+394 KEKVPKNKR
-407 MSPEQL
+407 PTREQL
-413 EEKAKELGISVEELM
+413 EQKAKELGISVEELI
-428 KKRRAEKQGGRS
+428 KKRRAAKQGDKA

>member
-1 MKTKTAKI
+1 MNTKTAKI
-9 LIPVVVI
+9 IIPAAVVVT
-16 VATLLIVMFIKG
+16 ALLIVFFIKS
-28 NPPEARRSGKPPK
+28 NPPEARRFSSAPK
-41 AIISVSALELKPQN
+41 AAISVSVLELVPQS
-55 YQIMIDSYGTVKPRT
+55 YQVMIDSYGTVKPRT

-78 SGQIID
+78 SGQIIE
-84 VSDDFREGGFFEKG
+84 VSDEFREGGFFEKG

-104 DDRDHQAEVKSARAN
+104 DDRDHQAEVKSAQAN
-119 LLSAEQSLLEE
+119 LLTAEQSLLEE

-136 AITDWQ
+136 ALTDWK
-142 RLGGSEKASSLV
+142 RLGGSSQASSLV

-163 EAEVLSAQAA
+163 QAQVLSAQAA
-173 LEKAQLDLE
+173 LEKAELDLE

-249 SLVEFTSDLVGE
+249 SLVKFSSDLVGE
-261 QQWQGQLTRT
+261 QTWQGQLART

-290 PYKATANNQYPIKI
+290 PYKSTASNQYPIKI
-304 GQYIKAQITGKTV
+304 GQYIKAQIAGKTV
-317 SDALIIPNSTIYQGT
+317 QNALIIPNSTIYQGT
-332 YVYIVQEGVLK
+332 YVYVVEGDVLK
-343 RKDITLAWQNATQA
+343 RKDVTFAWQNANQA
-357 MIKIGLTAGDKLVL
+357 MIKTGLKANDKLVV
-371 TPLGQVSSGTQVSI
+371 TPLGQVSSGTKVSI
-385 LGEKSAEQP
+385 LGAQP
-394 KARGTNGQGRGKR
+394 KEKASKGMRPSR
-407 MSPEQL
+407 EQL
-413 EEKAKELGISVEELM
+413 EQKAKELGISVEELI
-428 KKRRAEKQGGRS
+428 KKRRAAKQGDKA

>member
-1 MKTKTAKI
+1 MNTKTAKI
-9 LIPVVVI
+9 IIPAAVVVT
-16 VATLLIVMFIKG
+16 ALLIVFFIKS
-28 NPPEARRSGKPPK
+28 NPPEARRFSSAPK
-41 AIISVSALELKPQN
+41 AAISVSVLELVPQS
-55 YQIMIDSYGTVKPRT
+55 YQVMIDSYGTVKPRT

-78 SGQIID
+78 SGQIIE
-84 VSDDFREGGFFEKG
+84 VSDEFREGGFFEKG

-104 DDRDHQAEVKSARAN
+104 DDRDHQAEVKSAQAN
-119 LLSAEQSLLEE
+119 LLTAEQSLLEE

-136 AITDWQ
+136 ALTDWK
-142 RLGGSEKASSLV
+142 RLGGSSQASSLV

-163 EAEVLSAQAA
+163 QAQVLSAQAA
-173 LEKAQLDLE
+173 LEKAELDLE

-249 SLVEFTSDLVGE
+249 SLVKFSSDLVGE
-261 QQWQGQLTRT
+261 QTWQGQLART

-290 PYKATANNQYPIKI
+290 PYKSTASNQYPIKI
-304 GQYIKAQITGKTV
+304 GQYIKAQIAGKTV
-317 SDALIIPNSTIYQGT
+317 QNALIIPNSTIYQGT
-332 YVYIVQEGVLK
+332 YVYVVEGDVLK
-343 RKDITLAWQNATQA
+343 RKDVTFAWQNANQA
-357 MIKIGLTAGDKLVL
+357 MIKTGLKANDKLVV
-371 TPLGQVSSGTQVSI
+371 TPLGQVSSGTKVSI
-385 LGEKSAEQP
+385 LGEEP
-394 KARGTNGQGRGKR
+394 KEKVPKNKR
-407 MSPEQL
+407 PTREQL
-413 EEKAKELGISVEELM
+413 EQKAKELGISVEELI
-428 KKRRAEKQGGRS
+428 KKRRAAKQGDKA

>member
-9 LIPVVVI
+9 IIPAVVI
-16 VATLLIVMFIKG
+16 VATLLIVMFIKA
-28 NPPEARRSGKPPK
+28 NPPETKRSGSPPK
-41 AIISVSALELKPQN
+41 AIISVAVLDIKPQS
-55 YQIMIDSYGTVKPRT
+55 YQVMVDSYGTVKPRT
-70 QSLLVAQA
+70 QSLLIAQA
-78 SGQIID
+78 SGQIIN
-84 VSDDFREGGFFEKG
+84 VSNEFREGGFFKKG

-104 DDRDHQAEVKSARAN
+104 DDRDHQAEVKSAQAD
-119 LLSAEQSLLEE
+119 LLTAEQGLLEE

-136 AITDWQ
+136 AITDWK
-142 RLGGSEKASSLV
+142 RLGDSTQANSLV

-173 LEKAQLDLE
+173 LEKAMLDLE
-182 RTKVTAPYAGR
+182 RTEVTAPYAGR

-225 IKNKDLSF
+225 IKNKDLPF

-239 YRDGAKNQAG
+239 YRDGAKNQGG
-249 SLVEFTSDLVGE
+249 SVVQFRSDLVGE
-261 QQWQGQLTRT
+261 QTWQGQLSRT

-278 AQQLYVVAKIDD
+278 AQQLYVVAKIND
-290 PYKATANNQYPIKI
+290 PYKSTANNQYPIKI
-304 GQYIKAQITGKTV
+304 GQYIKAQITGKTIPN
-317 SDALIIPNSTIYQGT
+317 ALIIPNSTIYQGT
-332 YVYIVQEGVLK
+332 YVYVVEEGVLK

-357 MIKIGLTAGDKLVL
+357 MIKTGIQANDRVVV

-385 LGEKSAEQP
+385 LGEAGAEQP
-394 KARGTNGQGRGKR
+394 KSRGANRQGKGKR
-407 MSPEQL
+407 LSPEQL
-413 EEKAKELGISVEELM
+413 EEKAKEQGISVEEL
-428 KKRRAEKQGGRS
+428 KKRRAAKQGDKQ

>member
-9 LIPVVVI
+9 IIPAAVVVT
-16 VATLLIVMFIKG
+16 ALLIVFFIKS
-28 NPPEARRSGKPPK
+28 NPPEARRFSSAPK
-41 AIISVSALELKPQN
+41 AAISVSVLELVPQS
-55 YQIMIDSYGTVKPRT
+55 YQVMIDSYGTVKPRT

-78 SGQIID
+78 SGQIIE
-84 VSDDFREGGFFEKG
+84 VSDEFREGGFFEKS

-104 DDRDHQAEVKSARAN
+104 DDRDHQAEVKSAQAN
-119 LLSAEQSLLEE
+119 LLTAEQSLLEE

-136 AITDWQ
+136 ALTDWK
-142 RLGGSEKASSLV
+142 RLGGSSQASSLV

-163 EAEVLSAQAA
+163 QAQVLSAQAT
-173 LEKAQLDLE
+173 LEKAELDLE

-204 VSNNTQLAT
+204 VTNNTQLAT

-249 SLVEFTSDLVGE
+249 SLVKFSSDLVGE
-261 QQWQGQLTRT
+261 QTWQGQLART

-290 PYKATANNQYPIKI
+290 PYKSTASNQYPIKI
-304 GQYIKAQITGKTV
+304 GQYIKAQIAGKTV
-317 SDALIIPNSTIYQGT
+317 QNALIIPNSTIYQGT
-332 YVYIVQEGVLK
+332 YVYVVEGDVLK
-343 RKDITLAWQNATQA
+343 RKDVTFAWQNANQA
-357 MIKIGLTAGDKLVL
+357 MIKTGLKANDKLVI
-371 TPLGQVSSGTQVSI
+371 TPLGQVSSGTKVSI
-385 LGEKSAEQP
+385 LDEEPKEKKSKGMRP
-394 KARGTNGQGRGKR
+394 SR
-407 MSPEQL
+407 EQL
-413 EEKAKELGISVEELM
+413 EQKAKELGISVEELI
-428 KKRRAEKQGGRS
+428 KKRRAAKQGDKA